1 MRIDNLVRIVE
12 GELQSSPLIDAFE
25 AIHFECQK
33 INRGDL
39 FIAYEASEE
48 AVLTAIERGA
58 YAILTTDN
66 FSSNDTEIAWIK
78 VPSITH
84 AIIQILRFTCTQKS
98 LNFILA
104 STVQRAFLLTLQSEK
119 KIKKLPT
126 NFIELAKEL
135 IKAKPCSLFCL
146 HDEVLAF
153 QLSPSTQRIEK
164 PCHINTLSKGLFI
177 STLSSETHF
186 FHEMKVPSLFASD
199 FLGVIAYL
207 ETQQIAY
214 SLDSFSS
221 IAHFYPQFITSQ
233 LRKKEFGMGEKV
245 LIFETDSTLMELE
258 IDYLS
263 QRTKSDE
270 TLICIPRESTLT
282 CAYSFKTVHFS
293 SAFELEAL
301 CNTPF
306 KYALILGDRELFDDF
321 LTRDFSTQPSL
332 F

>member
-48 AVLTAIERGA
+48 AIVTAIERGA
-58 YAILTTDN
+58 YAILTTDS

-78 VPSITH
+78 VASITH

-98 LNFILA
+98 LNFVLT
-104 STVQRAFLLTLQSEK
+104 STVQGAFLLALQNEK
-119 KIKKLPT
+119 KIKKLPIK
-126 NFIELAKEL
+126 FIELAKEL
-135 IKAKPCSLFCL
+135 IKAKPNSLFCL
-146 HDEVLAF
+146 HDEILAF

-164 PCHINTLSKGLFI
+164 PYHIHTLSKGLFI
-177 STLSSETHF
+177 STLSNETHF
-186 FHEMKVPSLFASD
+186 FHEIKIPSLFASD
-199 FLGVIAYL
+199 FLGVIEYL
-207 ETQQIAY
+207 EAQHITY

-221 IAHFYPQFITSQ
+221 IAHFYPQFITSH

-245 LIFETDSTLMELE
+245 LIFETDSALIELE
-258 IDYLS
+258 IAYLAE
-263 QRTKSDE
+263 RTKRDE
-270 TLICIPRESTLT
+270 TLICIPKEIALP
-282 CAYSFKTVHFS
+282 CVYSFKTVHFS
-293 SAFELEAL
+293 SAFELETL
-301 CNTPF
+301 CHTPF